1 MTMTA
6 VAFERPAKLPLFR
19 TVGQA
24 YALWSRNFSEL
35 ARICGPWMVLMAPV
49 LLIWNWMQSA
59 HLAEIVNELNSGR
72 PFVDPNPV
80 LTALQILAGKLVM
93 LPPLASAAV
102 AWHRL
107 LLRDEHPEGTYL
119 RLDGTVRSYAILAF
133 LIGMIISASSSMTF
147 LLPQAG
153 PASET
158 STVIIVKALASIVTI
173 VGIFVVPRLSLA
185 LPGIALGRTDV
196 TIGAA
201 WRVSKRNT
209 WRMIWAYLFCI
220 LPWMAVGGAM
230 SYWLVQP
237 GHDRIVVMLVSV
249 AIGLLWIPAGMISVG
264 MLSLAYRHFFEQ
276 RM

>member
-1 MTMTA
+1 MTA
-6 VAFERPAKLPLFR
+6 VTFERPAKLPLFR

-24 YALWSRNFSEL
+24 YALWIRNFSDL
-35 ARICGPWMVLMAPV
+35 VRICGPWMVLMAPV

-59 HLAEIVNELNSGR
+59 HLAELVNVINSGQ

-80 LTALQILAGKLVM
+80 LTGLLVLAGKLVM

-119 RLDGTVRSYAILAF
+119 RLDGTVGSYAILAF
-133 LIGMIISASSSMTF
+133 VLGMIITAPSSMTF
-147 LLPQAG
+147 LLPQTG

-158 STVIIVKALASIVTI
+158 SSMIIVHALASIVII
-173 VGIFVVPRLSLA
+173 VGIFIVPRLSLA

-196 TIGAA
+196 TIGTA

-209 WRMIWAYLFCI
+209 WRMVWAYLFCI

-230 SYWLVQP
+230 SYWLVLP
-237 GHDRIVVMLVSV
+237 GHNRVVVMLVSLT
-249 AIGLLWIPAGMISVG
+249 IGLLWIPAGMISVG
-264 MLSLAYRHFFEQ
+264 MLSLAYRHFFER

>member
-1 MTMTA
+1 MTA
-6 VAFERPAKLPLFR
+6 VAIERPAKLPLFR

-24 YALWSRNFSEL
+24 YALWWRNLSDL
-35 ARICGPWMVLMAPV
+35 ARICGFWMVLMAPV
-49 LLIWNWMQSA
+49 LLIWNRMQAA
-59 HLAEIVNELNSGR
+59 HLAELVNEINSGQ

-80 LTALQILAGKLVM
+80 LTALQVLAGRLIM

-107 LLRDEHPEGTYL
+107 LLRDEHPKGTYL
-119 RLDGTVRSYAILAF
+119 RLDGTVGSYAILAF
-133 LIGMIISASSSMTF
+133 LIGMIITASNSVNF
-147 LLPQAG
+147 LFPDTGTETA
-153 PASET
+153 T
-158 STVIIVKALASIVTI
+158 STVSVVRTLANIATI
-173 VGIFVVPRLSLA
+173 VGIFIVPRLSLA

-196 TIGAA
+196 TIAAA

-209 WRMIWAYLFCI
+209 WRMVWAYFFCI
-220 LPWMAVGGAM
+220 LPWLAVGGAM

-237 GHDRIVVMLVSV
+237 GHDRVVIMLVSV
-249 AIGLLWIPAGMISVG
+249 VIGLLWIPAGMISVG

>member
-1 MTMTA
+1 MTA
-6 VAFERPAKLPLFR
+6 VAFERPTKLPLFR

-24 YALWSRNFSEL
+24 YALWGRNFSDL
-35 ARICGPWMVLMAPV
+35 VRVCGPWMVLMAPV

-59 HLAEIVNELNSGR
+59 HLAEMVNVLNSGR

-80 LTALQILAGKLVM
+80 LTALQVLAGKLVM
-93 LPPLASAAV
+93 LPPLTSAAV

-107 LLRDEHPEGTYL
+107 LLRDEHPQGTYL
-119 RLDGTVRSYAILAF
+119 RLDGTVVSYATLAF
-133 LIGMIISASSSMTF
+133 LIGMIITAPSSLTF

-158 STVIIVKALASIVTI
+158 GSMIIVKFLASIVTI
-173 VGIFVVPRLSLA
+173 FGVFVVPRLSLA

-196 TIGAA
+196 TIAAA

-209 WRMIWAYLFCI
+209 WRMVWAYLFCI

-230 SYWLVQP
+230 TYWVVQP
-237 GHDRIVVMLVSV
+237 GHDRVVVMLVSV

-264 MLSLAYRHFFEQ
+264 MLSLAYRHFFE
-276 RM
+276 RPDLA

>member
-1 MTMTA
+1 MTA
-6 VAFERPAKLPLFR
+6 VTFERPAKLPLFR

-24 YALWSRNFSEL
+24 YALWIRNFSDL
-35 ARICGPWMVLMAPV
+35 VRICGPWMVLMAPV
-49 LLIWNWMQSA
+49 LLVWNWMQSA
-59 HLAEIVNELNSGR
+59 HLAELVNVFNSGR
-72 PFVDPNPV
+72 PFVDPNPM
-80 LTALQILAGKLVM
+80 LTGLQVLAGKLVM

-119 RLDGTVRSYAILAF
+119 RLDGTVGSYAILAF
-133 LIGMIISASSSMTF
+133 VIGMIITAPSSMNF
-147 LLPQAG
+147 LLPQTG

-158 STVIIVKALASIVTI
+158 SSMIIVHALASIVTI
-173 VGIFVVPRLSLA
+173 IGIFVVPRLSLA

-196 TIGAA
+196 TIGTA

-209 WRMIWAYLFCI
+209 WRMVWAYLFCI

-237 GHDRIVVMLVSV
+237 GRNRVVVMLVSV
-249 AIGLLWIPAGMISVG
+249 TIGLLWIPAGMISVG
-264 MLSLAYRHFFEQ
+264 VLSLAYRHFFER

>member
-1 MTMTA
+1 MTA
-6 VAFERPAKLPLFR
+6 VTFERPAKLPLFR

-24 YALWSRNFSEL
+24 YALWIRNFSDL
-35 ARICGPWMVLMAPV
+35 VRICGPWMVLMAPV
-49 LLIWNWMQSA
+49 LLVWNWMQSA
-59 HLAEIVNELNSGR
+59 HLAELVNVFNSGR
-72 PFVDPNPV
+72 PFVDPNPM
-80 LTALQILAGKLVM
+80 LTGLQVLAGKLVM

-119 RLDGTVRSYAILAF
+119 RLDGTVGSYAILAF
-133 LIGMIISASSSMTF
+133 VIGMIITAPSSMNF
-147 LLPQAG
+147 LLPQTG

-158 STVIIVKALASIVTI
+158 SSMIIVHALASIVTI
-173 VGIFVVPRLSLA
+173 IGIFVVPRLSLA

-196 TIGAA
+196 TIGTA

-209 WRMIWAYLFCI
+209 WRMVWAYLFCI

-230 SYWLVQP
+230 SCWLVQP
-237 GHDRIVVMLVSV
+237 GRNRVVVMLVSV
-249 AIGLLWIPAGMISVG
+249 TIGLLWIPAGMISVG
-264 MLSLAYRHFFEQ
+264 VLSLAYRHFFER